1 MLAVLTETYF
11 PKAEKAV
18 CSAILKGL
26 LSENWEKNRLLFKSY
41 EEEKAAIL

>member
-11 PKAEKAV
+11 HKAEKEV

-26 LSENWEKNRLLFKSY
+26 LSEN
-41 EEEKAAIL
+41 